1 MNDIV
6 YAMGS
11 PIGGNQQP
19 SAGKQSGPAGI
30 FTSFL
35 PLIIIMF
42 IFYFLL
48 IRPQQKQKKIHN
60 ELLSK
65 LKKGD
70 KVITSGGIHGVVVGI
85 NDKESIVVLRI
96 DENVKVEVSR
106 AAIST
111 VKGTE
116 EVKPA

>member
-11 PIGGNQQP
+11 PTGGNQQP
-19 SAGKQSGPAGI
+19 SAGQQGGPAGI